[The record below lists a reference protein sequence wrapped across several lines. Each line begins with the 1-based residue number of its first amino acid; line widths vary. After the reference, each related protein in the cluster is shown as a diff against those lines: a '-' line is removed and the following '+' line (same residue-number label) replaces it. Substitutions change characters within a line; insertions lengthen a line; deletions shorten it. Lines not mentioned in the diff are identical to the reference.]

1 MTSIISEKN
10 IKKYA
15 STVLLS
21 TVDELFDHKTDL
33 INSFYEDVVKNNKR
47 NKHLKNN
54 YKDNEVVDEV
64 IFEELEKSF
73 TQNDIGRVLQSNM
86 VKENDRA
93 IEDLAN
99 ILDEKLKPIAY
110 DLRVLFNDN
119 KKYDE
124 FRKLVT
130 ENLVVSNLNLN
141 SSAIKALKTMG
152 MTGIETAKIIQLITE
167 IDK

>member
-1 MTSIISEKN
+1 MKITEDN

-15 STVLLS
+15 STVLIS
-21 TVDELFDHKTDL
+21 TVEELFDNNQEL
-33 INSFYEDVVKNNKR
+33 IDNFYADFIKNNKR

-54 YKDNEVVDEV
+54 IKDNEVIDEL
-64 IFEELEKSF
+64 ILEELEKSF

-99 ILDEKLKPIAY
+99 VLDEKLKPIEY
-110 DLRVLFNDN
+110 DLRALFNDN
-119 KKYDE
+119 NKYNE

-141 SSAIKALKTMG
+141 SSTIRALKTMG
-152 MTGIETAKIIQLITE
+152 MNGIEAAKIIQLITE
-167 IDK
+167 IDN